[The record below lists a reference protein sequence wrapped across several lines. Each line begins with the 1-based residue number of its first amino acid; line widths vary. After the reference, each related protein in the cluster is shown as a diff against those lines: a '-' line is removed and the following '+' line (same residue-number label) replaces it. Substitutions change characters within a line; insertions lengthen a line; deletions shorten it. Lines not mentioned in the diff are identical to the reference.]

1 MALKYEQIA
10 DYLREQ
16 ITEGRFGPGDSL
28 PSGRDLCEQFAVSRA
43 TVIKAMDVLRADGVV
58 VARQGAGF
66 TVVQTPVARPAGRR
80 GTGSR
85 TTGGAGP
92 FRRLGMPAMEE
103 PPASVRAEL
112 HLSDGEHALRR
123 RRLVLLADGE
133 RPRTL
138 VDAWFPPDI
147 ADACPRLAGAG
158 PIAEGTTRYVLR
170 TTGRAP
176 VSGFD
181 VYQVRLATTEEAGLL
196 ALESPAA
203 VAVTRHT
210 AVDGEGRPLVC
221 EVGVTGSDLWELT
234 DRYQMRA

>member
-112 HLSDGEHALRR
+112 HLSEAGVERVLDCRPSDGIAL
-123 RRLVLLADGE
+123 A
-133 RPRTL
+133 
-138 VDAWFPPDI
+138 
-147 ADACPRLAGAG
+147 
-158 PIAEGTTRYVLR
+158 
-170 TTGRAP
+170 
-176 VSGFD
+176 
-181 VYQVRLATTEEAGLL
+181 VRLSLPVFAAPE
-196 ALESPAA
+196 LERAMVR
-203 VAVTRHT
+203 VA
-210 AVDGEGRPLVC
+210 
-221 EVGVTGSDLWELT
+221 
-234 DRYQMRA
+234 